1 MRDGS
6 THAGLEILHD
16 LAIKRMLHSHTHR
29 PICWRQFLHSSTEA
43 PYSHGCHLENH
54 HQPSRAAAVIG
65 SSRQVPAVPT
75 HTIPKAICKKKNMS
89 CQGNVIKKNE
99 HFFFS
104 QKEKTELPQASYFTT
119 AQTSQNAERW
129 CISPYYLFSSH
140 LQDTFY
146 SHLLVANSL
155 IASSCDNNPVVFL
168 FAQRGKEDN
177 CFVDWS
183 VFLLL
188 MLCCAKHTVSR
199 RFLLCVVV
207 LRVFVLDPQD
217 RQGTFF
223 PMLLGQKETVE
234 HLKSQ

>member
-1 MRDGS
+1 M
-6 THAGLEILHD
+6 
-16 LAIKRMLHSHTHR
+16 
-29 PICWRQFLHSSTEA
+29 WF
-43 PYSHGCHLENH
+43 
-54 HQPSRAAAVIG
+54 
-65 SSRQVPAVPT
+65 
-75 HTIPKAICKKKNMS
+75 KKWAFT
-89 CQGNVIKKNE
+89 QKK
-99 HFFFS
+99 
-104 QKEKTELPQASYFTT
+104 KTELPQASYFTT
-119 AQTSQNAERW
+119 AQTSQNAEKW

-223 PMLLGQKETVE
+223 HMLLVQKETVE
-234 HLKSQ
+234 RLKSQQVNISHAFALVDIFMFAFYPSEFHLTLSR